1 MFSLDSAKVQ
11 ESGNTKKYRTL
22 LKAIQK
28 TSNSSLRDSDNPF
41 SVSTQKPVFQVFLQ
55 IPSQAALHREIWMI
69 FVYTRQKIQLSYIL
83 PVMELWGVCQR
94 TCGARGPQAGIL
106 CTERFLS
113 RNILINY
120 EIYILPISATEKRYP
135 VINALQEL

>member
-28 TSNSSLRDSDNPF
+28 TSNSSLCDSDNPF
-41 SVSTQKPVFQVFLQ
+41 SVSTQKPVFQVYLQ
-55 IPSQAALHREIWMI
+55 IPSQTALHREIRMI
-69 FVYTRQKIQLSYIL
+69 FVYTRQKIQFCYIL
-83 PVMELWGVCQR
+83 PVMELWGRLLAHLRCAV
-94 TCGARGPQAGIL
+94 PQAGIL
-106 CTERFLS
+106 CTKRFLS

-120 EIYILPISATEKRYP
+120 EIYILPISATEKRSP
-135 VINALQEL
+135 VINTLQEL